1 VSTPQKKGGGSGNL
15 DFRQGGKL
23 SPAISRLPR
32 VVYGGDRQIAVNVLR
47 FLHEQQLRP
56 LGLLLPEQGRGSHT
70 EQLLSLCPHLD
81 ASRIWYGKYFS
92 DPTVLDTLGSLE
104 IDYIFCI
111 HLSTFIP
118 KNVLEIPKHGVLNLH
133 PAYLPYNR
141 GWHSAVWSILEGTP
155 FGATL
160 HFMSDRLD
168 EGDIVHQ
175 KSLGKRPND
184 TGDSLYK
191 RAMELEFEVFREA
204 WPALASFSYTRTPQR
219 HDLATRHKIKDLAAS
234 GVQELDPNSTM
245 SVRDVLDRL
254 RALTTNRP
262 DEASFFMDKGCKYR
276 IQVSIT
282 EVAE

>member
-1 VSTPQKKGGGSGNL
+1 VSPG
-15 DFRQGGKL
+15 
-23 SPAISRLPR
+23 ISYLPR
-32 VVYGGDRQIAVNVLR
+32 VVYGGDRQLAVDVLR
-47 FLHEQQLRP
+47 FLYEQQLKP
-56 LGLLLPEQGRGSHT
+56 LGLLLPEQGKGSHT
-70 EQLLSLCPHLD
+70 EVLLSLCPHLD
-81 ASRIWYGKYFS
+81 ASRIWYGKCFR
-92 DPTVLDTLGSLE
+92 DPAVLDTLRSLE
-104 IDYIFCI
+104 LDYIFCI

-160 HFMSDRLD
+160 HFMSDGLD

-191 RAMELEFEVFREA
+191 QAMDLEFEVFREA
-204 WPALASFSYTRTPQR
+204 WPVLATFSYNRTPQR
-219 HDLATRHKIKDLAAS
+219 QDLATSHKIKDLAAS
-234 GVQELDPNSTM
+234 GVQQLDPNEIM
-245 SVRDVLDRL
+245 PVKNLLDRL
-254 RALTTNRP
+254 RALTTNRL
-262 DEASFFMDKGCKYR
+262 DEASFVIHNGRKYR

>member
-1 VSTPQKKGGGSGNL
+1 V
-15 DFRQGGKL
+15 
-23 SPAISRLPR
+23 SPAISHLPR
-32 VVYGGDRQIAVNVLR
+32 VVYGGDRQLAVDVLR
-47 FLHEQQLRP
+47 FLHQQRLKP
-56 LGLLLPEQGRGSHT
+56 LGLLLPEQGKGSHT
-70 EQLLSLCPHLD
+70 EGLLSLCPHLD
-81 ASRIWYGKYFS
+81 ASRIWYGKCFH
-92 DPTVLDTLGSLE
+92 DPAVLNALQSLE
-104 IDYIFCI
+104 LDYIFCI
-111 HLSTFIP
+111 HLPTFIP
-118 KNVLEIPKHGVLNLH
+118 KSVLEIPRHGVLNLH

-160 HFMSDRLD
+160 HFMSDGLD

-175 KSLGKRPND
+175 KCLDKKPND

-204 WPALASFSYTRTPQR
+204 WPAIASFSYTKTPQR

-234 GVQELDPNSTM
+234 GIQQLDPNAIM
-245 SVRDVLDRL
+245 PVANLLDRL
-254 RALTTNRP
+254 RALTTNRL
-262 DEASFFMDKGCKYR
+262 DEASFLMDKGRKYR